1 MDCIDR
7 IKLCFENLRLN
18 NNNNNNNN
26 DDYDRSMMVYQNEK
40 INNLNEC
47 IICLEDMKFN
57 DDLILVKCSHI
68 YHKECLE
75 KWMVRRSVCPLCDIK
90 I

>member
-1 MDCIDR
+1 MNCIER
-7 IKLCFENLRLN
+7 IKSCLVDLKSNDYGCGYDNNEN
-18 NNNNNNNN
+18 
-26 DDYDRSMMVYQNEK
+26 MVIYQNEK

-57 DDLILVKCSHI
+57 EDLILVKCSHI

>member
-1 MDCIDR
+1 MNCIER
-7 IKLCFENLRLN
+7 IKSCLVDLKSNDYGCGYDNDEN
-18 NNNNNNNN
+18 
-26 DDYDRSMMVYQNEK
+26 MVVYKNYK
-40 INNLNEC
+40 KNNLNEC

-57 DDLILVKCSHI
+57 EDLILVKCSHI

-75 KWMVRRSVCPLCDIK
+75 KWMNRKSVCPLCDIK